1 VNNFINSS
9 QKLLLAHSNFMTQIF
24 NIAIIAH
31 VDHGKTTLVDALL
44 KADVNRDTHAKL
56 AERAMDSNDQERER
70 GITIYAKNAAIEYKG
85 VKVNIVDTPGHADF
99 GSEVERVLQTVD
111 ATVLVVDAYE
121 GPMPQTKFV
130 LKKSLEQGKKV
141 LVVVNKIDKPA
152 ARPEWVVDQV
162 FDLFAKLGANDEQ
175 LDFPY
180 MYSVAR
186 DGVAVRE
193 LTDEHKD
200 ITPLLDFVL
209 ENVTPAEQ
217 NVEAP
222 FRMQP
227 ATLGYDNFLG
237 RIAVGRVHEGTIKT
251 NDSITI
257 MTPTGEKRSGKIS
270 KIFTFC
276 GMQKMPVDTA
286 TAGDIVALAGLSDI
300 YVGETITNSADSQ
313 PLPAITVDPPS
324 LSMLFMV
331 NDSPFAGREGKFV
344 TSRQIKD
351 RLEKELE
358 TNVGLKIDFDAGT
371 GDEVKVM
378 GRGEMHLAVL
388 IETMR
393 REGFELQVSQ
403 PEVVFQEVDGKIHEP
418 IESVV
423 INIPDEISGKIIE
436 LMSLRKGQMTNM
448 KSERGITQLEF
459 DIPARGLLG
468 IRSTFIILTKGEG
481 TMYSSFARYEAHVG
495 KIEKRQVGSLI
506 SGETGTATG
515 YSLWK
520 LQERGPMFIPATT
533 EVYEGMI
540 IGEHNQGTD
549 LTVNATKGKQLTNVR
564 SSGNDEAVKLTPPL
578 LVTLEKALEYIKE
591 DEYVEVTPENIRLRK
606 KWLKENERKRSR
618 K

>member
-1 VNNFINSS
+1 MNNFINSS